1 MQQNIV
7 TPFFGDFSK
16 GKRITKLH
24 FDGIEGQYDLQ
35 EQANPI

>member
-1 MQQNIV
+1 LISNTGIQ
-7 TPFFGDFSK
+7 GDC
-16 GKRITKLH
+16 IMTLH

>member
-1 MQQNIV
+1 MFISSINGQ
-7 TPFFGDFSK
+7 
-16 GKRITKLH
+16 GKRIIKLH